1 MGNNMPLSLCS
12 VAIGVMKVAKP
23 LNVQNFMITFYQ
35 VINNDKY
42 VVLCKDTIKYN
53 HDIIVARQ

>member
-1 MGNNMPLSLCS
+1 MGNNMPMSLCP

-42 VVLCKDTIKYN
+42 VVPS
-53 HDIIVARQ
+53 